1 MRSVLWWAG
10 RKGGRGRGR
19 ALTLALVG
27 GQAGTCQG
35 VTALRGMVLVL
46 PAKVLVLAQV
56 AHLAGHG
63 GIDALIQVKVAGRQ
77 GGVAGAVCRAD
88 EAASGAADAAARVT
102 GVVRAVL
109 FCGRPASR
117 RVCLA
122 LAAKGLADRHVV
134 ERAADAAAKVLC
146 VNTCSSWRK
155 HGREVAAW

>member
-1 MRSVLWWAG
+1 MRGVVG
-10 RKGGRGRGR
+10 REGGG
-19 ALTLALVG
+19 AHTLTLALVG
-27 GQAGTCQG
+27 GQAGICHG
-35 VTALRGMVLVL
+35 VTALWGHVLVL

-63 GIDALIQVKVAGRQ
+63 GIDALIQVKVAGRE
-77 GGVAGAVCRAD
+77 GGVAGAVCGAD

-134 ERAADAAAKVLC
+134 EGAVDAAAKVLC
-146 VNTCSSWRK
+146 VNTWSSWRK
-155 HGREVAAW
+155 RGRRVSI